1 MGKEKG
7 SRFLEI
13 CYKYIFPLIL
23 LLYPLRHIHWGLDLW
38 DTGYNYANFRYMG
51 VEHMDPM
58 WLFSTYL
65 ANVAGHFL
73 TLLPGG
79 HTLLFMNLYTG
90 LFVSM
95 LALMAYF
102 FCIRRLKM
110 SPVIV
115 FLGAFT
121 AISLC
126 WCPTALLYN
135 YLTYVL
141 FLTGVMLLY
150 EGLTQDRAVFLIL
163 AGAALGTNIFVR
175 FSNLPEMGLIVAVW
189 AYGILCKK
197 KPGKVVKETFTCF
210 AGYVGAVL
218 LWLLW
223 ISVRYG
229 MAEYVEG
236 ISRLFAMTDTATDYQ
251 ATSMLYG
258 IYLAYRK
265 NLYWFVGLLCFGVI
279 GTLVCM
285 CFPKKWKKAG
295 RAVGGVT
302 AVAAFCW
309 LYFSNSETRGRFCSL
324 HFNEYNAMLIPGIL
338 FLMFTMLTAGIRILQ
353 PKVENREKLIAGMI
367 ILVILLTPIGS
378 NNGLFPS
385 INNLFLAI
393 PYMLTTIYK
402 LCVGVGEWRIPFVW
416 RRPVKEKNWS
426 EFGAATFGI
435 NIVPIKAV
443 CALFL
448 LVFLFQSI
456 GFGTGFVFVEAAG
469 AKNIDTKVENN
480 AILKGIRMSSERA
493 EWMSEISAYVT
504 EQGLTG
510 REVIL
515 YGKIPSLSFYLEM
528 PSAFNP
534 WSDLRSYS
542 KAALEE
548 ALSEVEKEIAAG
560 DKAPVVILDKKFV
573 LYARGGEAALTEA
586 GYAQS
591 EIDNVLSDEKLYL
604 IWEYMERN
612 GYVETFSNNKFVLFE
627 TEKRAYD

>member
-102 FCIRRLKM
+102 FCTRRLKM
-110 SPVIV
+110 SPAIV

-197 KPGKVVKETFTCF
+197 KPGKVVKETFICF

-265 NLYWFVGLLCFGVI
+265 NLYWFVGLLSFGVI

-324 HFNEYNAMLIPGIL
+324 HFDEYNAMLIPGIL

-416 RRPVKEKNWS
+416 RRPVKEKNRS

-443 CALFL
+443 CVLFL